1 MAMPVDISWNED
13 AVAVMRPR
21 DCNKA
26 SGDLEVVAQGSL
38 TCVMDTIAAGFASDI
53 GRMRISFPDR
63 RQPPYRYEGVE
74 IAALLAERAR
84 SVSGARLNASAA
96 PAATSGRPR
105 RSR

>member
-1 MAMPVDISWNED
+1 MAMSVDISWNED

-21 DCNKA
+21 DGGKA
-26 SGDLEVVAQGSL
+26 SGDLEVVAQGPL
-38 TCVMDTIAAGFASDI
+38 TRVIDAIAAGFASDI

-63 RQPPYRYEGVE
+63 RQPPFRYEGVE

-84 SVSGARLNASAA
+84 VAAGARLNASAA
-96 PAATSGRPR
+96 AAGTSGRPR